1 MSSSIKMIPW
11 GAVLALTL
19 AGGVGAQTGSAPAS
33 AQPPAAIGVSLQTA
47 DEANR
52 KAVPRSDTGT
62 VVRTAPS
69 AADQT
74 RSAVE
79 NSATTTT
86 ATGRSASGT
95 LDNSGTSAATGSTSG
110 SAGAPPPGEAGRSAG
125 PAAREDSVQTAL
137 RRPRADRN

>member
-19 AGGVGAQTGSAPAS
+19 AGGAGAQTSGAPAT
-33 AQPPAAIGVSLQTA
+33 AQPPAAIGVSPQTA

-52 KAVPRSDTGT
+52 KAIPRSDTGT

-79 NSATTTT
+79 NSTTSTTTT
-86 ATGRSASGT
+86 TTTTGRSASGT
-95 LDNSGTSAATGSTSG
+95 LDTTGSTS
-110 SAGAPPPGEAGRSAG
+110 APPSDTGRSAG
-125 PAAREDSVQTAL
+125 TAREDSVQTAL